1 MDRTRYRSVSLIAL
15 CLAMLLGSAGLQP
28 AAAQDAVE
36 LRVWDQFTDPEDS
49 AAVDAIYADF
59 TEQNPNI
66 TITREVFSTDQ
77 MRQTVNTAIASG
89 TGPDIIFYDAG
100 PGYAGVLAEAGL
112 LAPLDDLSS
121 QYGWADRIAPNSME
135 ATTLNGQLFGLPLQV
150 DLIGMYYN
158 QTLLDQEGLT
168 VPQNFADMLTFCQ
181 QASEKGYVPLA
192 FTNNPGWEAF
202 HQFSMVVTNMIG
214 PDALRSLLQDNQGR
228 WDSPE
233 VVAAIDAYFVQMR
246 DAGCFSEDVNALTYD
261 DATAMFQSG
270 QALLHPTG
278 SWLASDLS
286 PESMPDMDVRFMPF
300 PELEGGQ
307 GAYWVSGV
315 GSAYYITSKTE
326 HQAEAGQFLDYLFSP
341 EVAQRWV
348 SEARFFVPMS
358 VDTTGMEL
366 DPLFQSVLTELDK
379 ASKGEIQFGYNIDVM
394 APPEF
399 NDAMLNGFQAILA
412 GDKTPD
418 EVAAELQAA
427 WDAGYKANPEASP
440 AA

>member
-1 MDRTRYRSVSLIAL
+1 
-15 CLAMLLGSAGLQP
+15 
-28 AAAQDAVE
+28 
-36 LRVWDQFTDPEDS
+36 
-49 AAVDAIYADF
+49 
-59 TEQNPNI
+59 
-66 TITREVFSTDQ
+66 VFSTDQ

-112 LAPLDDLSS
+112 LAPLDDLAS

-168 VPQNFADMLTFCQ
+168 VPQNFADMLAFCQ

-214 PDALRSLLQDNQGR
+214 PDALRALLQENQGR

-326 HQAEAGQFLDYLFSP
+326 YQAEAGQFLDYLFSP

-418 EVAAELQAA
+418 EVVAELQAA
-427 WDAGYKANPEASP
+427 WDAGYEATPEASP